1 MAQQS
6 VAGME
11 TQNTTPRRGAAP
23 DIVRLWV
30 IGGTNNVV
38 RWLELLASALFTFEL
53 TRSGL
58 VVAFVTAARTL
69 PMLLFGAFAGVLSEA
84 IDRKRIMQCG
94 MAVTA
99 ITSAAICGLALAGL
113 ARPWHIALANFICG
127 TVWSAEMS
135 SRRRMVGDSAA
146 PGMLSRVIAVD
157 SLAGASTRMI
167 GPLVGGIVYDLVGL
181 PGAYAATL
189 LLSLMNFALAWPL
202 SHRQAS
208 RRLAL
213 GTAARDLLDGVRA
226 AIGIPQIAAV
236 LAVTI
241 AMNAFVFCYSAL
253 VAPIA
258 LTLFHVSNAE
268 VGLLGAAESAG
279 ALIAGLLLARG
290 VPRLPPRVMMI
301 GGSALFA
308 ATLAIM
314 PMLPSFT
321 AACLLL
327 VAGGTGTAAF
337 SNMQTRRVLN
347 GAPPGMRSRL
357 LGLITVCIGTG
368 PLGQL
373 LAGWLADT
381 IGLRPAV
388 ELVALTGLG
397 VILAIGLV
405 WRRAER
411 NAAAPDAEEA

>member
-1 MAQQS
+1 
-6 VAGME
+6 ME
-11 TQNTTPRRGAAP
+11 TRDTTSRALAVP

-38 RWLELLASALFTFEL
+38 RWLELLSSALFTYEL
-53 TRSGL
+53 THSGL
-58 VVAFVTAARTL
+58 MVAGVTAARTL

-84 IDRKRIMQCG
+84 INRKRIMQTG
-94 MAVTA
+94 MVVTAVTSA
-99 ITSAAICGLALAGL
+99 IICALALTGL
-113 ARPWHIALANFICG
+113 ARPWHIALSNFICG

-181 PGAYAATL
+181 PGAYALTL
-189 LLSLMNFALAWPL
+189 LLSLVNFALAWPL
-202 SHRQAS
+202 THHQVSQK
-208 RRLAL
+208 LAL
-213 GTAARDLLDGVRA
+213 GTAARDLLEGVRT
-226 AIGIPQIAAV
+226 AIAIPQVAAV

-258 LTLFHVSNAE
+258 LTLFRASTAQ
-268 VGLLGAAESAG
+268 VGLMGAAESAG
-279 ALIAGLLLARG
+279 ALLAGLLLARG
-290 VPRLPPRVMMI
+290 IPRLAPRVMMI

-308 ATLAIM
+308 GSLALM
-314 PMLPSFT
+314 PLIPSFT
-321 AACLLL
+321 LACLILL
-327 VAGGTGTAAF
+327 IGGSGTAAF
-337 SNMQTRRVLN
+337 SNMQTMLVLN
-347 GAPPGMRSRL
+347 GAPPAMRSRM

-373 LAGWLADT
+373 VAGALADT
-381 IGLRPAV
+381 LGLRPAV
-388 ELVALTGLG
+388 E
-397 VILAIGLV
+397 ILALLGLTTILGIGWI
-405 WRRAER
+405 WRRAAR
-411 NAAAPDAEEA
+411 ITPGAGEA